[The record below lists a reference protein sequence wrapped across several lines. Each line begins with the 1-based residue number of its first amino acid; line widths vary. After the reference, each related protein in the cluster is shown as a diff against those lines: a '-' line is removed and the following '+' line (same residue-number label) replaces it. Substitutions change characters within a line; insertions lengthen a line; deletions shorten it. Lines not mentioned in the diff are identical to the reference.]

1 MYGEHL
7 TDRALSAQPAN
18 LALFLLN
25 AVGAVVYVYRASPS
39 WANPVERQAG
49 IYTITGE
56 PFVWFAGI
64 LPVLILFFIV
74 NFAWA
79 ALITTRPQWRNNRLW
94 LLAAVCWLAAV
105 CLDFAHH

>member
-1 MYGEHL
+1 MYGNRLIDGSLSEQTGNL
-7 TDRALSAQPAN
+7 TL
-18 LALFLLN
+18 LLLN
-25 AVGAVVYVYRASPS
+25 AVGAVIYVYRASPS

-74 NFAWA
+74 NLAWGV
-79 ALITTRPQWRNNRLW
+79 LIIKRPQWRSTRTW
-94 LLAAVCWLAAV
+94 LLTAACWLAAV
-105 CLDFAHH
+105 WVDFAHH

>member
-1 MYGEHL
+1 MYGDRL
-7 TDRALSAQPAN
+7 TVRALSAQPGN

-64 LPVLILFFIV
+64 LPVLTLFFIV
-74 NFAWA
+74 NLAWA
-79 ALITTRPQWRNNRLW
+79 ALIITRPQWRSNRTW

-105 CLDFAHH
+105 WVDFAHH